1 MADPNRHLIIDAR
14 QTFPGEAHLPE
25 CGGAEPADRHAH
37 SGEKTLDAEKIV
49 RALISVYLRPPIHV
63 SSCFH
68 CW

>member
-1 MADPNRHLIIDAR
+1 MADANRHLIIAAR
-14 QTFPGEAHLPE
+14 QTFPGEAHLVDHDE
-25 CGGAEPADRHAH
+25 AESADRHAR